1 METADALAPLLGQL
15 QSLQQHKKDHPL
27 AYARL
32 WDRELPRTSQRRAF
46 QQMGSLI
53 TIISGGNRA
62 GKTRGSAMFSVAY
75 AMGRGHPDAQRW
87 CRLNGIDPTTLPDRP
102 GTVWAI
108 ALDSPDGREYM
119 RPAIAEYLPAG
130 SKWRNRDGYGR
141 AEVQIPGGGRIIF
154 LSVAAGRESF
164 QGSAVDL
171 CWFDEEPGDE
181 GVVNECLMRLVD
193 RQPHAKLLLSMTPL
207 RGMTWLHDR
216 WVAQPSEEV
225 RVHYIHGEDNPHL
238 PEGALARLLRQY
250 GPHERAARARGE
262 WTTLE
267 GRVYQDWARHLHVIE
282 PHPIPEDWPIYLGM
296 DFGTRAPTAV
306 VVCALGPDDR
316 LYLVDEYYKAQATLS
331 THAKAIHA
339 LIAKWG
345 EPEWIVCDPEDRGA
359 RLALAREHGLANSA
373 AKKGRGSVARGI
385 NSIAERL
392 APDVEGR
399 PGLQVFASCTHFIRE
414 IESYVWDE
422 RGAGEALDQP
432 KKRQADHLLDAVR
445 YLVVK
450 LGKAGGF
457 AVG

>member
-1 METADALAPLLGQL
+1 MLGQL
-15 QSLQQHKKDHPL
+15 QSIQQHRKDHPL

-46 QQMGSLI
+46 QQLGSLI
-53 TIISGGNRA
+53 TIISGGNRS
-62 GKTRGSAMFSVAY
+62 GKTTAASMFSCAY
-75 AMGRGHPDAQRW
+75 AMGRSHPDVVRW
-87 CRLNGIDPTTLPDRP
+87 LRVNQMDPAEIPDRP

-119 RPAIAEYLPAG
+119 RPAIDQWLPIG
-130 SKWRNRDGYGR
+130 SKWRNREGYGR
-141 AEVQIPGGGRIIF
+141 AEVRIPGGGRVIF

-171 CWFDEEPGDE
+171 CWFDEEPGDQS
-181 GVVNECLMRLVD
+181 VVNECLMRLVD
-193 RQPHAKLLLSMTPL
+193 RRGRVLLSMTPL

-216 WVAQPSEEV
+216 WIANPADDV

-238 PEGALARLLRQY
+238 PDGALARLLRQY

-282 PHPIPEDWPIYLGM
+282 PCDVDGFQIYLGV

-306 VVCALGPDDR
+306 VVCALDPKDDR

-331 THAKAIHA
+331 DHAKAIHA

-359 RLALAREHGLANSA
+359 RLALARDHGLTNLGAR
-373 AKKGRGSVARGI
+373 KGKGSVRNGI
-385 NSIAERL
+385 NDLAERL
-392 APDVEGR
+392 APDAEGR
-399 PGLQVFASCTHFIRE
+399 PGLQVFATCTHFIRE
-414 IESYVWDE
+414 IEGYVWDE
-422 RGAGEALDQP
+422 RGAGEARDQP
-432 KKRQADHLLDAVR
+432 KPRQSDHLLDAMR
-445 YLVVK
+445 YLVTK
-450 LGKAGGF
+450 LGTGGTF

>member
-1 METADALAPLLGQL
+1 VTTAAVITPMLGQL
-15 QSLQQHKKDHPL
+15 QSIQQHRKDHPL

-32 WDRELPRTSQRRAF
+32 WDRPMPRTSQRRAF
-46 QQMGSLI
+46 QQLGSLI
-53 TIISGGNRA
+53 TIISGGNRS
-62 GKTRGSAMFSVAY
+62 GKTTAASMFAVAY
-75 AMGRGHPDAQRW
+75 AMGRSHPDVARW
-87 CRLNGIDPTTLPDRP
+87 LSINQMDPESIPDRA

-119 RPAIAEYLPAG
+119 RPAVAQWLPVG

-141 AEVQIPGGGRIIF
+141 SEVRLPGGGRVIF

-171 CWFDEEPGDE
+171 CWFDEEPGDQS
-181 GVVNECLMRLVD
+181 VVNECLMRLVD
-193 RQPHAKLLLSMTPL
+193 RRGRMLVSMTPL
-207 RGMTWLHDR
+207 RGMTWLYDR
-216 WVAQPSEEV
+216 WIANPADDV

-238 PEGALARLLRQY
+238 PAGALARLLRQY

-267 GRVYQDWARHLHVIE
+267 GRVYQDWARHLHIVE
-282 PHPIPEDWPIYLGM
+282 PHPIPEDWLIYLGM

-306 VVCALGPDDR
+306 TVCALDPKSDR
-316 LYLVDEYYKAQATLS
+316 LTLVAEYYKAQATLS
-331 THAKAIHA
+331 DHAKAIHA

-359 RLALAREHGLANSA
+359 RLSLARDHGLTNIGAR
-373 AKKGRGSVARGI
+373 KGKGSVRNGI
-385 NSIAERL
+385 NDLSERL
-392 APDVEGR
+392 APDAEGR
-399 PGLQVFASCTHFIRE
+399 PGLQVFSTCTHFIRE

-422 RGAGEALDQP
+422 RGSGEVRDQP
-432 KKRQADHLLDAVR
+432 KQRQSDHLLDAVR

-450 LGKAGGF
+450 LGTGGTF

>member
-1 METADALAPLLGQL
+1 MSTTAALAPLLGQL

-32 WDRELPRTSQRRAF
+32 WDQPLPRTSQRRAF
-46 QQMGSLI
+46 QQLGPLV
-53 TIISGGNRA
+53 TVVCGGNRA

-75 AMGRGHPDAQRW
+75 AMGRNHPDAARW
-87 CRLNGIDPTTLPDRP
+87 CRINDIDPEVLPDRP
-102 GTVWAI
+102 ATVWAI

-119 RPAIAEYLPAG
+119 RPAIAEYLPAE
-130 SKWRNRDGYGR
+130 SKWRNREGYGR
-141 AEVQIPGGGRIIF
+141 AEVQIPGGGRVIF

-171 CWFDEEPGDE
+171 CWFDEEPADQN
-181 GVVNECLMRLVD
+181 VVNECLMRLVD
-193 RQPHAKLLLSMTPL
+193 RRGRMLFSMTPL

-216 WVAQPSEEV
+216 WIAQPSEEV

-238 PEGALARLLRQY
+238 PAGALDRLLRQY

-267 GRVYQDWARHLHVIE
+267 GRVYQDWSRHLHVIE
-282 PHPIPEDWPIYLGM
+282 PRTIPKDWPIYLGM

-306 VVCALGPDDR
+306 VVCALDPGRDV
-316 LYLVDEYYKAQATLS
+316 LYLVDEHYRAQATLS
-331 THAKAIHA
+331 EHAKAIHA
-339 LIAKWG
+339 LIDRWG

-359 RLALAREHGLANSA
+359 RLALARDHGLANAA
-373 AKKGRGSVARGI
+373 AKKGKGSVARGI
-385 NSIAERL
+385 NAIAERL

-399 PGLQVFASCTHFIRE
+399 PGLQVFATCSHFIRE
-414 IESYVWDE
+414 VEGYVWDE
-422 RGAGEALDQP
+422 RGSGEARDQP
-432 KKRQADHLLDAVR
+432 KPRQADHLLDAMR
-445 YLVVK
+445 YLVTK
-450 LGKAGGF
+450 LGTAGGF